1 MGYDVG
7 LLILTPN
14 GWMWLSDLG
23 TCGFKHLE
31 HLFGSQIPR
40 MSQNFYPQWD
50 LEKILQVSIH
60 LELLKVLSYSEFYE
74 KYYGISIE
82 EHKLKRQTEHESSV
96 QQLKSKMT
104 EAEFEQCMLSLK
116 DMHNGAEEYQE
127 PDPNDL
133 VLMVI
138 TEEYWDCHPPLSEM
152 ITIQSTP

>member
-31 HLFGSQIPR
+31 HLFGSQLPR
-40 MSQNFYPQWD
+40 MSQNFYPQRD
-50 LEKILQVSIH
+50 HAKILQVPIH
-60 LELLKVLSYSEFYE
+60 LELLNALSYSEFYE
-74 KYYGISIE
+74 KYYGIS
-82 EHKLKRQTEHESSV
+82 
-96 QQLKSKMT
+96 
-104 EAEFEQCMLSLK
+104 
-116 DMHNGAEEYQE
+116 AEEYQE
-127 PDPNDL
+127 PHPNDL